1 MKLFFTGAPVSPEW
15 TDVSAMTASSAVSPA
30 GFPRCSALVSQE
42 VPFAGLVRTR
52 AFAADVP
59 SVDGVTGPV
68 APRTAPGTSPAGM
81 RKRQQHIDLD
91 PQRPRPSGGCG

>member
-15 TDVSAMTASSAVSPA
+15 TDVYAGRVMATVAV
-30 GFPRCSALVSQE
+30 PRCSALVSQE

-52 AFAADVP
+52 AYADLP
-59 SVDGVTGPV
+59 SADGVTGPV
-68 APRTAPGTSPAGM
+68 SPRTAPGTRPAGM